1 MNVEVFPACERQAE
15 LIYRIM
21 RAAYAE
27 YEANADAPFAAHDE
41 TLEDVRAAVRAG
53 GAVLA
58 HFEGVAIGSA
68 RYRFDED
75 HHFVIERVAVL
86 PGFRGCGAASAMLRA
101 LEATALSYG
110 CVTTE
115 LCSRLSLPRN
125 LALYER
131 RGYAIEQVDSQ
142 GRVRLC
148 KRLTLAEAEPAHG

>member
-1 MNVEVFPACERQAE
+1 MNVDVFPACERQAE

-27 YEANADAPFAAHDE
+27 YEASADVPFAAHCE
-41 TLEDVRAAVRAG
+41 TIEDVRAAVREG

-68 RYRFDED
+68 RFRFDEA

-86 PGFRGCGAASAMLRA
+86 PGFRGCGAASAMLRV

-110 CVTTE
+110 CLTAE

-125 LALYER
+125 LALYQR
-131 RGYAIEQVDSQ
+131 RGYEIEQVDSQ

-148 KRLTLAEAEPAHG
+148 KRLAQAEAEPVHE